1 MVKKVLTKTLD
12 KKEFELEEAY
22 PSSFYAQKK
31 KHEPAVII
39 KPFVSFGIGSRLKF
53 KESDLTTTS
62 VEIGGQLF
70 EDGAASV
77 TAFYQDPKNPDKIII
92 EAEKNIH
99 KEEKMKFVN
108 KIVKK
113 INLEGSLKDEM
124 FIKILS
130 RVFTDKQ
137 LEQFIKEDDLEIIL
151 FEGLMYLKVG
161 KKAYRL

>member
-22 PSSFYAQKK
+22 PSSLFTPKE
-31 KHEPAVII
+31 KHCPAVII

-53 KESDLTTTS
+53 KESSPDTTS
-62 VEIGGQLF
+62 VDIGNQLF

-77 TAFYQDPKNPDKIII
+77 TAFYQDPKNSDKIII
-92 EAEKNIH
+92 EAEKNMH

-108 KIVKK
+108 KIIRK
-113 INLEGSLKDEM
+113 INLGGSLKDEI
-124 FIKILS
+124 FIKMLS

-137 LEQFIKEDDLEIIL
+137 LEQFVKEKDLEIIL
-151 FEGLMYLKVG
+151 FDGLMYLKVG
-161 KKAYRL
+161 EKAYRL